1 MNVNHVFGIGRYG
14 WRMYQSDDR
23 VETYVAAGMVVLLLV
38 AIYAGYRGEL
48 SNVTTSTEVAR

>member
-38 AIYAGYRGEL
+38 AIYAGYRE
-48 SNVTTSTEVAR
+48 N